1 MEIITALGLFFLVGS
16 FFLIGMG
23 SETKVEERKANYSVS
38 GFILLLVST
47 LMLGTVVAINMLG

>member
-1 MEIITALGLFFLVGS
+1 MGIPTIIGLIFMVAS

-23 SETKVEERKANYSVS
+23 SETKVEERKANYSFL
-38 GFILLLVST
+38 GFVLLLIST